1 MGSEQAKTRSKKGVI
16 YSKKTNEIVDC
27 LFCRIVRGE
36 SPSNP
41 LWYRDDQCAVF
52 IPRGPAARLHLL
64 IVPLKHIQ
72 TVDTLTEEHRPLLE
86 HMKKVAKEQLCV
98 HAQYIGSVESPL
110 LPLAPPPSHY
120 AFNRGHLPILLPS
133 SEIVKDEITSVDP
146 SFIFCFHRPP
156 YNSIDHLHL
165 HAIQKPYRTWWSRF
179 MFAENFPWHESL
191 NNVLRNLPS
200 ANSNL

>member
-1 MGSEQAKTRSKKGVI
+1 MGAEQTKTRSKKGVI
-16 YSKKTNEIVDC
+16 YSKENNEMVDC

-41 LWYRDDQCAVF
+41 LWYLDDQCAVF

-72 TVDTLTEEHRPLLE
+72 TVDALTEEHRSLLE
-86 HMKKVAKEQLCV
+86 HMKKVAKEQLYV
-98 HAQYIGSVESPL
+98 HCQHIVSAESPL

-133 SEIVKDEITSVDP
+133 SEIVKDEKTQMDA

-165 HAIQKPYRTWWSRF
+165 PAIHKPYRTWWNRF
-179 MFAENFPWHESL
+179 
-191 NNVLRNLPS
+191 
-200 ANSNL
+200 